1 MEAFIQHLRSAREAK
16 KLALT
21 DIADATLIN
30 LRFLEE
36 IERGNFSFL
45 PQTYVRA
52 FLREYALS
60 VGLDPDETLH
70 AYDAATGPRI
80 EAAPGGPSADAP
92 EAPQPPAPPPARLPA
107 EGPSINPTLARVA
120 VVTILVLAAVV
131 IAWNL
136 LKPDAM
142 PSVAERPFDE
152 VRQEH
157 ERTVDSAAR
166 TAAAPVVERRD
177 SLTLVAVA
185 SDSAWMQLMI
195 DDGPGRNVLLKP
207 GGRRT
212 WRAARRFG
220 ITLGNAGAVEFTLNS
235 RSLGKLGKAGVVMRN
250 IELTH
255 ATLGTP

>member
-1 MEAFIQHLRSAREAK
+1 MEAFIQHLRSARERRSSRSPISPTPRSSISGFWRRSSGAIS
-16 KLALT
+16 L
-21 DIADATLIN
+21 
-30 LRFLEE
+30 
-36 IERGNFSFL
+36 S

-92 EAPQPPAPPPARLPA
+92 EAPQPPAPPARASPGGGALHQ
-107 EGPSINPTLARVA
+107 PTLARVA

-152 VRQEH
+152 SGRNM
-157 ERTVDSAAR
+157 SAQWI
-166 TAAAPVVERRD
+166 RR
-177 SLTLVAVA
+177 
-185 SDSAWMQLMI
+185 
-195 DDGPGRNVLLKP
+195 PGRRPPPSSRGATASRWWPSPATRP
-207 GGRRT
+207 GC
-212 WRAARRFG
+212 
-220 ITLGNAGAVEFTLNS
+220 S
-235 RSLGKLGKAGVVMRN
+235 S
-250 IELTH
+250 
-255 ATLGTP
+255 